1 MCIYDLFRIL
11 LSLGYVLW
19 VHGGYVYIYV
29 CVCVCVCV
37 FMCVCVCIYVCIYS
51 YVCYVCMYVCM
62 YTYVKN
68 VLVFFYCFRINFFN
82 KANYGKIYPIASIMV
97 QV

>member
-37 FMCVCVCIYVCIYS
+37 FMCVCMYI
-51 YVCYVCMYVCM
+51 CMYILLCMLCM
-62 YTYVKN
+62 YTYVNN